1 MDASLVSTY
10 LFHTRP
16 ERISTTKKENVLSP
30 RVTVKVTIKLKEM
43 KRERE
48 RERQYEM
55 IHYVRVM
62 QS

>member
-10 LFHTRP
+10 FFNTRP

-30 RVTVKVTIKLKEM
+30 RVTMKVTIKLKGYE
-43 KRERE
+43 E

-55 IHYVRVM
+55 IHYVRIM